1 MHDSEKRGKEGVTDK
16 MQGLKLLYVTSK
28 IDLLCL
34 QKCGYGV
41 VE

>member
-1 MHDSEKRGKEGVTDK
+1 MTVRKGVRRVGVTDK

-28 IDLLCL
+28 IYLLCL